1 MENVFPFFE
10 LKFIHYFWDVTLRK
24 KRLMVSPFTIF
35 LGTFKRRRTEKNRCA
50 EKVKPVYA
58 RMIPDRHRMTLRN
71 TRPVWKISW
80 ASFLLQQIDP
90 PTIKHLSSTVDQSE
104 KEEMDVLPVTPS
116 RLLE

>member
-1 MENVFPFFE
+1 M
-10 LKFIHYFWDVTLRK
+10 LLRNSWK
-24 KRLMVSPFTIF
+24 ILLLSSRA
-35 LGTFKRRRTEKNRCA
+35 RATEKKG

-116 RLLE
+116 PQTIFIFKKIVKV

>member
-1 MENVFPFFE
+1 MRS
-10 LKFIHYFWDVTLRK
+10 Y
-24 KRLMVSPFTIF
+24 LMLF
-35 LGTFKRRRTEKNRCA
+35 LPSCSRARESE

-90 PTIKHLSSTVDQSE
+90 PTIKHLSSTVDQSVR
-104 KEEMDVLPVTPS
+104 KG
-116 RLLE
+116 